1 MNRSRERRQPEGRC
15 QRPAAP
21 FARRA
26 ILWSFGSVFSV
37 ARRASLWCLTL
48 CASAISSPA
57 VERLTGETEIHDPSS
72 IVKCGDR
79 YWVFGTGRGIISRSS
94 TNLVE
99 WHAGPPVFTNTPAW
113 ADAWVPGHRG
123 RFWAP
128 DIIHLRDRYLLYYS
142 VSTWGSRQSGI
153 GLVTTRSLDPQSPDY
168 RWEDR
173 GPVFQTTTNDTFNAI
188 DPSVLLDRDGRLWM
202 AFGSY
207 WSGIKLIELNAETG
221 VRLAADSPVRS
232 LAWNESIEAAGLLRR
247 GDDYFLFVNWGQCCR
262 GTNSTYEIR
271 VGRSKAITGPYL
283 DREGVDLM
291 KGGGSVFLATSGDY
305 IGPGH
310 AAFVE
315 REGGTCVSYHYYSP
329 ARFGRGTLDWL
340 PLRWDAKGWPE
351 VTARGSPPK
360 SER

>member
-1 MNRSRERRQPEGRC
+1 MNRTRQCRQPDGGD
-15 QRPAAP
+15 QRPAP
-21 FARRA
+21 LFARGATR
-26 ILWSFGSVFSV
+26 WSFGSVFSV
-37 ARRASLWCLTL
+37 AWRASLWGLTL
-48 CASAISSPA
+48 CLSANSPPA
-57 VERLTGETEIHDPSS
+57 VAQLTGDTEIHDPSS
-72 IVKCGDR
+72 IVKCGER

-99 WHAGPPVFTNTPAW
+99 WHAGPPVFTNPPTW

-173 GPVFQTTTNDTFNAI
+173 GPVFQTTTNDAFNAI
-188 DPSVLLDRDGRLWM
+188 DPSVLLDHVGRLWM

-207 WSGIKLIELNAETG
+207 WSGIKLLELDAETG
-221 VRLAADSPVRS
+221 LRPTTNSPVHS

-271 VGRSKAITGPYL
+271 VGRSKTVTGPYL
-283 DREGVDLM
+283 DREGVDLL
-291 KGGGSVFLATSGDY
+291 KGGGSLFLATSEDY

-310 AAFVE
+310 AAFLE
-315 REGGTCVSYHYYSP
+315 HEGSTRVSYHYYSP
-329 ARFGRGTLDWL
+329 ARFGRGTLDLL
-340 PLRWDAKGWPE
+340 PLGWDAQGWPV
-351 VTARGSPPK
+351 VTARGGPPRREK
-360 SER
+360 